1 MEMSPGGMRS
11 NKRERRSSH
20 GMSAC
25 VCGLDVHKESTYATI
40 LTLEGKIVDQMKMSN
55 EKVLSYLS
63 RFNVCKVAME
73 SSNQVAALYRKLENK
88 RIHCDCFTSQKDTLY
103 CRGED

>member
-1 MEMSPGGMRS
+1 MEMSPDGMRS

-20 GMSAC
+20 FMSAW

-40 LTLEGKIVDQMKMSN
+40 LTPEGKIVDQMKMSN

-63 RFNVCKVAME
+63 RFNVGKVAME
-73 SSNQVAALYRKLENK
+73 SSNQVAALYRKLESK
-88 RIHCDCFTSQKDTLY
+88 GYTVIVSHPEKDTLY
-103 CRGED
+103 CRSED